1 MHDIMPSGKYKGK
14 SLASLNPDIVQA
26 IWAAWNG
33 CYELRN
39 ATFFS
44 VLTARKMYNDYV
56 QEQKRQAHKDKKPAY
71 VIPVGRHSGRSV
83 SQMDNHEIAEVMFEI
98 DPRIQNAHYSQ
109 QLQQS
114 VWAKCHKILRK
125 TLSAAQIQRLVDEA
139 GRKVVTTGY
148 DSRNGYVI
156 PHGKYRGKNVK
167 SLKATQIAS
176 ILCQYKASNYV
187 QGLSAQEQKEI
198 HESALRELLSRD
210 KMKAKPEKPK
220 KSNAEHLADFER
232 DRVPYTMP
240 NGITITVPAGTQVSA
255 DEICPFE

>member
-14 SLASLNPDIVQA
+14 SLASLNHDVVQA

-33 CYELRN
+33 CDELRN
-39 ATFFS
+39 AKFFP

-56 QEQKRQAHKDKKPAY
+56 LAERRRTQKEKKPSY
-71 VIPVGRHSGRSV
+71 VIPVGKHAGRNAG
-83 SQMDNHEIAEVMFEI
+83 QMNEHEIAEVMSEI
-98 DPRIQNAHYSQ
+98 DPRIETAHYSQ

-114 VWAKCHKILRK
+114 IWSKCHKILRR
-125 TLSAAQIQRLVDEA
+125 TLSAVQIQRLVDEA
-139 GRKVVTTGY
+139 GRKVVTTEY
-148 DSRNGYVI
+148 DSRNGYII

-198 HESALRELLSRD
+198 HESSLRELLSRD
-210 KMKAKPEKPK
+210 KMKAKPPKRK

-232 DRVPYTMP
+232 DREPYTMP
-240 NGITITVPAGTQVSA
+240 NGVTISIPAGTWIDP
-255 DEICPFE
+255 DEICPFA